1 MQPSSCESTEAAT
14 EPPDLD
20 YFARPGPLW
29 HGNRSG
35 EADVLCL
42 KPFMPATVLPPL
54 FSSRPNRCRSCLPRC
69 VALAAAA
76 LASLALLLIASPSRA
91 QASPEPERLDVPPF
105 SQAFYF
111 KPKSK
116 GAKRVVVWM
125 HGRGGNPHDDCIKW
139 SRVATDF
146 GYLLCP
152 SGQDDQGGGNH
163 SWNNDWPNAQRVV
176 DAAMEALRR
185 KHRDVQRNGNVLIG
199 FSEGAYTAM
208 NIGVRE
214 PRVFDRWLILA
225 SAARYWGGPGL
236 EALQQNR
243 GSIKRVYLLTG
254 AQDAPVLQ
262 DSREAYEILKK
273 HKVHTRL
280 RVVHDMGHEVPAS
293 RMRELYHQ
301 PLSWLV
307 HNR

>member
-1 MQPSSCESTEAAT
+1 
-14 EPPDLD
+14 
-20 YFARPGPLW
+20 
-29 HGNRSG
+29 
-35 EADVLCL
+35 
-42 KPFMPATVLPPL
+42 MPATVLAPL
-54 FSSRPNRCRSCLPRC
+54 FCSRPSRQRRRLPRC
-69 VALAAAA
+69 FALAAAA
-76 LASLALLLIASPSRA
+76 LACLALLLIASPSAA
-91 QASPEPERLDVPPF
+91 QPAAEPERLDVPPF
-105 SQAFYF
+105 AQAFYF
-111 KPKSK
+111 KPKVK
-116 GAKRVVVWM
+116 NARRVIVWM

-152 SGQDDQGGGNH
+152 SGQEDQGGGNR
-163 SWNNDWPNAQRVV
+163 SWNNDWPNAQRVI
-176 DAAMEALRR
+176 DAAMGALRR
-185 KHRDVQRNGNVLIG
+185 KHKTQQLGNVLIG
-199 FSEGAYTAM
+199 FSEGAYAAM

-236 EALQQNR
+236 EALEHNR
-243 GSIKRVYLLTG
+243 AAIKRVYLLTG

-273 HKVHTRL
+273 NKVHTRL
-280 RVVHDMGHEVPAS
+280 RIVHDMGHEVPAS
-293 RMRELYHQ
+293 RMRQLYHQ